1 MKKRKKL
8 MPVVLHRRR
17 KSQSG
22 IPVSE
27 IDSYGYV
34 CSQVLK
40 IRNRVRETVALL
52 PGRPKCFLR
61 ENERNGRE
69 RRGSESCFPC
79 HCSISLSV
87 SSLTHSLH
95 SLHTSATH
103 THSFIH
109 SPHARETG
117 SIQFYPWNPEETN
130 ETDTHAVA
138 V

>member
-40 IRNRVRETVALL
+40 IRNRFRETVALL

-109 SPHARETG
+109 SPHARERQEASSFTLG
-117 SIQFYPWNPEETN
+117 IQKTD